1 LPAIVA
7 TTQREMIVSGGR
19 LVLRLPETPDAVGMA
34 RDAVAVVGF
43 SVAPEVRE
51 DAQLVVSELVANGL
65 EHGRGG
71 VTISLSVSGMGRLSG
86 EVFDDGDGFDEPQA
100 RVASDPRGWGFPIVA
115 ALAGKWG
122 IHKGST
128 RVWFA
133 MPSEAH
139 RFPEAG

>member
-1 LPAIVA
+1 
-7 TTQREMIVSGGR
+7 
-19 LVLRLPETPDAVGMA
+19 MA

-71 VTISLSVSGMGRLSG
+71 VTLSLSVSEMGRLSG

-115 ALAGKWG
+115 ALAEQWG
-122 IHKGST
+122 IHKGTT

-133 MPSEAH
+133 MPSETH